1 MLRSKVFMTFL
12 PAIQQVVIALLSL
25 SMFTACSDGSDRRS
39 ETGDGY
45 IPISQPL
52 LEKPPDVGETFLNIA
67 RYDLADLGY
76 TQSEFFISGTASAFT
91 NINELQS
98 DGLWQVQPGETA
110 NYKTRI
116 VLLRPID
123 SASFSGTVFVEW
135 LHSGASFDQA
145 PGWLSGH
152 IAIAREGHAW
162 VGISAEIAGIRTLKA
177 VDPDRYGSLDHPGD
191 SFSYDIYSQASE
203 TVRTPS
209 DTDLLGG
216 LLARD
221 IIGLGYARSS
231 TIMVTFINAIHPLYN
246 PYDGYLLSRRGG
258 TSRPLSLPPQ
268 ELIETPEAALI
279 RADLNVP
286 VMTVQSETELFS
298 LGFKDARQED
308 TAKFRLWEVAGTSH
322 VDPYTFLGGLDD
334 AGIDPQFAVLTEN
347 NFNCDSPVN
356 SGVYQW
362 VFNSAVGSMA
372 DWVANALAPPE
383 ADRLAITSD
392 GTSLVYDAQGNVLG
406 GIRTPY
412 VDSPAA
418 VLSGEGQSGPGS
430 CNLWGK
436 TQLFDADYMA
446 SLYVD
451 KAGYTQAV
459 SDATDDAVAAG
470 FLLSTDAE
478 RIKDASALQWD
489 MLGN

>member
-1 MLRSKVFMTFL
+1 MAFL
-12 PAIQQVVIALLSL
+12 SAVQKAGVALLSL
-25 SMFTACSDGSDRRS
+25 IIVSACSDGSDRQP
-39 ETGDGY
+39 GDRDDY
-45 IPISQPL
+45 LPISTPL
-52 LEKPPDVGETFLNIA
+52 IEDPPSMGDTFLNVA

-76 TQSEFFISGTASAFT
+76 TQSEFFLSGAASAFT

-116 VLLRPID
+116 VVLRPID
-123 SASFSGTVFVEW
+123 SANFSGTVFVEW
-135 LHSGASFDQA
+135 LHTGASFDQA
-145 PGWLSGH
+145 PAWLSGH
-152 IAIAREGHAW
+152 VAIAREGHAW
-162 VGISAEIAGIRTLKA
+162 IGVSAEIAGVRALNT
-177 VDPDRYGSLDHPGD
+177 VDPDRYGSLAHPGD

-203 TVRTPS
+203 AVRSSS
-209 DTDLLGG
+209 DTDILGG
-216 LLARD
+216 MLARD
-221 IIGLGYARSS
+221 IVGLGYARSS
-231 TIMVTFINAIHPLYN
+231 TMMVTFINAIHPLYN

-258 TSRPLSLPPQ
+258 TSRPLSQPPQ

-286 VMTVQSETELFS
+286 VMTVQSETELFT
-298 LGFKDARQED
+298 LGFLDARQED
-308 TAKFRLWEVAGTSH
+308 TEKFRLWEVAGTSH

-334 AGIDPQFAVLTEN
+334 AGTDPRFAVVTEN

-356 SGVYQW
+356 SGLYQW
-362 VFNSAVGSMA
+362 VFNTAVGSMA
-372 DWVANALAPPE
+372 DWVSNALAPLE

-392 GTSLVYDAQGNVLG
+392 STSLVYDTLGNVLG

-418 VLSGEGQSGPGS
+418 VISGEGQSGSGS
-430 CNLWGK
+430 CYLWGK

-451 KAGYTQAV
+451 QAGYIQAV
-459 SDATDDAVAAG
+459 SDATDDAVAKG
-470 FLLSTDAE
+470 FLLTPDAE
-478 RIKDASALQWD
+478 RIKDAAALQWD